1 MSFNEYYATF
11 ENAQHKEEKMKENK
25 RLILKDGK
33 ALDIAEFS
41 TLEDG
46 VSLIL
51 INMGYQT
58 TVDTLTQDQVSDI
71 KILNE
76 LGETVL
82 AVKGYKLRSNIVVNT
97 AENTTKVI
105 LEIKETRDAVVDAT
119 KAIQTLQNTSAQ
131 NQADIDAINEA
142 IASLAEIVG
151 GTVE

>member
-1 MSFNEYYATF
+1 
-11 ENAQHKEEKMKENK
+11 MKANK
-25 RLILKDGK
+25 KLILKDGMT
-33 ALDIAEFS
+33 LDIAEFS

-51 INMGYQT
+51 INMGYQK

-82 AVKGYKLRSNIVVNT
+82 AVKGYKLRSNIEVNT

-105 LEIKETRDAVVDAT
+105 LEVKETRDAVVDAT
-119 KAIQTLQNTSAQ
+119 KAIQILQNASEQ

-151 GTVE
+151 GTAE